1 MREIMEYAHDL
12 EEKGK
17 KVRLFGYFSTNQPP
31 VGHPF
36 GFFHKKEINW
46 FGIPNSPKALA
57 FAEEKPDLLIYL
69 NREECRPLEWLAA
82 ASQASMKIG
91 FATDRPNDF
100 DLLLETPG
108 DKGIGYFIE
117 QLHHY
122 LDKIVLTKN
131 ELHERFRGTGV
142 ALVTPFNNGKIDW
155 EDLEKVIEHVIAGG
169 VEFLVSLGTTGGS
182 IGHFIRR

>member
-1 MREIMEYAHDL
+1 MLESIRIAFYRKSLRKTLAMQKRRRRSHNLVSAKTIGILFDATAEKNRREIMEYAHSL

-31 VGHPF
+31 EGHPF

-46 FGIPNSPKALA
+46 FGIPNSEKAIA

-69 NREECRPLEWLAA
+69 NREACKPLEWLAA

-91 FATDRPNDF
+91 FATDDPNDF
-100 DLLLETPG
+100 DLLLETPE

-117 QLHHY
+117 QLHLY

-131 ELHERFRGTGV
+131 ESAR
-142 ALVTPFNNGKIDW
+142 AI
-155 EDLEKVIEHVIAGG
+155 
-169 VEFLVSLGTTGGS
+169 
-182 IGHFIRR
+182 

>member
-1 MREIMEYAHDL
+1 MWSMVSGAPVKNEQGQTIGTIGILFDATTEKIRREIMDYAQDL

-131 ELHERFRGTGV
+131 ESAR
-142 ALVTPFNNGKIDW
+142 AI
-155 EDLEKVIEHVIAGG
+155 
-169 VEFLVSLGTTGGS
+169 
-182 IGHFIRR
+182 